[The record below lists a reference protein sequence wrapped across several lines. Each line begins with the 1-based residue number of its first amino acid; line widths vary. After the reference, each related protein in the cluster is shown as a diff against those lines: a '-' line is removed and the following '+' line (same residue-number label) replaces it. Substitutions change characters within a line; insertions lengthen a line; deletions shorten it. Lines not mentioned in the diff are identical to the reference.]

1 MTRQNMQ
8 RAYSQP
14 LAGPLCRRSMKSNIF
29 LAKMLLLLKNRKI
42 FYAVLIGLGLSLLLL
57 NNSAVLAR
65 KSPAAGTTAIKM
77 YDTVAYF
84 TAGKAVKGS
93 VSFTAH
99 WHDMVWF
106 FVSKENRDLFSQA
119 PEKYAPQ
126 YDGYCAWAMS
136 EGRRSITD
144 PEVWRIV
151 DGKLYLNCSKSAYEK
166 WIGDIPGNIK
176 KADANWHKIYDS
188 N

>member
-1 MTRQNMQ
+1 MNGRNMQ
-8 RAYSQP
+8 RVSSHQQ
-14 LAGPLCRRSMKSNIF
+14 AGALCRHPVRGKNIVE
-29 LAKMLLLLKNRKI
+29 KMVSLLNNRQVFYGVLLCI
-42 FYAVLIGLGLSLLLL
+42 GLSLLLV
-57 NNSAVLAR
+57 NNSTVLAR
-65 KSPAAGTTAIKM
+65 KNPAAGTTAIKM
-77 YDTVAYF
+77 YDAVAYF
-84 TAGKAVKGS
+84 TAGKAVQGS
-93 VSFTAH
+93 ASFTAH

-106 FVSKENRDLFSQA
+106 FVSKENRDLFSTN

-166 WIGDIPGNIK
+166 WIKDIPGNIK
-176 KADANWHKIYDS
+176 KADANWQKIYQS